1 MFEGSTTAKILFIS
15 DFLRI
20 SDAAE
25 NQILAGERRD
35 LLFNSTKRAGIF
47 SEDIALACIHPT
59 VPTGGHDVSRIPLEQ
74 RKIDR
79 ERIKQEILKS
89 KANVI
94 VPLGSYALE
103 FLTGLESIDK
113 WHLSILQSTAEF
125 GNRKVVPLL
134 HPAEVISS
142 RYSDMAYISFGC
154 LRLKEEMQTPKNTV
168 PERKFLINPP
178 HAVAM
183 KFLQR
188 CLSAKVLSF
197 DIETGNSIINT
208 VGFAISETEAIAI
221 EVLPYSKDPKEYYEL
236 WQMIRAVLESSI
248 PKVCQ
253 NFIHE
258 TQFLSKYGIY
268 INNIHHDTMW
278 CMKFLHPEFDKGLH
292 NVGRIYTRFPYWK
305 EEGKDWNNINNWHEH
320 LTYNCKDTTGT
331 MAAYY
336 GQRKALESRGLDKLF
351 YGFVM
356 QFAEPIREMCTRGL
370 LVNEPTI
377 TKLREKARHEADNFM
392 RTIDAQTMERIGR
405 TINPRSP
412 KQLKDALTEF
422 GIKLPTK
429 YDRRTGKHVVTTDKK
444 ALIKIR
450 KKYKDEEIIPAL
462 IGLSS
467 KNKQLSSYLEFDYDR
482 STNRVRYTLDGC
494 ATETGR
500 WAGYTDAWGNGF
512 NPQTVPKSIRDCFH
526 AESGKLLVQIDL
538 SQAESRYVAYESP
551 EPKLIS
557 MLENKEDVHRFV
569 AGAIYNKPSEL
580 IGKNSP
586 ERQLGKKSGHSA
598 NYGVGPDTFAE
609 ACLTEMDLVVTRQE
623 AKHIIDTYFQI
634 FPGIRNRQN
643 NIQKQIRLSKKLST
657 PFGRERTFYD
667 RIGDGLFREAYAYAP
682 QSTIPDI
689 TNCLMLYLFTHCPNV
704 DFLLQ
709 VHDSLLL
716 QVDETK
722 VNELANLAVQ
732 YEKWHPK
739 IVLPGGELIIPID
752 IEVGTT
758 WKKMEK
764 LQELHKVVKKVI

>member
-1 MFEGSTTAKILFIS
+1 MFEGSTASKILFIS
-15 DFLRI
+15 DYLRI

-35 LLFNSTKRAGIF
+35 LLFNSCKRAGIF
-47 SEDIALACIHPT
+47 SEDISMVVIHPA
-59 VPTGGHDVSRIPLEQ
+59 VPTGGNDISRIPLEQ
-74 RKIDR
+74 RRIDR
-79 ERIKQEILKS
+79 EACKQIILQS

-94 VPLGSYALE
+94 VPLGTYALE

-113 WHLSILQSTAEF
+113 WHLSIVQTTAEF

-154 LRLKEEMQTPKNTV
+154 LRLKEEMQSPKTNI
-168 PERKFLINPP
+168 PERKFHTNLN
-178 HAVAM
+178 HQDTM
-183 KFLQR
+183 KYLR
-188 CLSAKVLSF
+188 KCLSAKILSF

-208 VGFAISETEAIAI
+208 VGFAFSETEAIAI
-221 EVLPYSKDPKEYYEL
+221 EVLPYNKDPKQYMEL

-253 NFIHE
+253 NYIHE

-278 CMKFLHPEFDKGLH
+278 AMKFLHPEFEKGLD

-305 EEGKDWNNINNWHEH
+305 EDGKDWNNINNWHEH

-331 MAAYY
+331 LAAYY
-336 GQRKALESRGLDKLF
+336 GQRKALESRNLSAFF

-356 QFAEPIREMCTRGL
+356 QYVEPIREMCTRGL
-370 LVNEPTI
+370 LVNEQTLERL
-377 TKLREKARHEADNFM
+377 KFQARGEADNFM
-392 RTIDAQTMERIGR
+392 RIIDAICLERIGR
-405 TINPRSP
+405 TVNPRSP
-412 KQLKDALTEF
+412 KQLKDALKEM

-429 YDRRTGKHVVTTDKK
+429 YNRKTKRHDETADKK
-444 ALIKIR
+444 SLVKLR
-450 KKYKDEEIIPAL
+450 KRYKDEEIIPAL

-467 KNKQLSSYLEFDYDR
+467 KNKQLSSYLEFGYDR
-482 STNRVRYTLDGC
+482 GTQPRVRYTLDGC

-512 NPQTVPKSIRDCFH
+512 NPQTVPKSMRDIFH
-526 AESGKLLVQIDL
+526 AEPGKILVQIDL

-551 EPKLIS
+551 EPRLIK
-557 MLENKEDVHRFV
+557 MLEDREDVHRFV
-569 AGAIYNKPSEL
+569 AGAIYNKPPEI

-609 ACLTEMDLVVTRQE
+609 ACLTEMDLVITRGE
-623 AKHIIDTYFQI
+623 AKRIIDTYFMV
-634 FPGIRNRQN
+634 FPGIKNRQT
-643 NIQKQIRLSKKLST
+643 NIQRQIRTTKKLTT
-657 PFGRERTFYD
+657 PLGRERVFYD

-689 TNCLMLYLFTHCPNV
+689 TNCLMLYLYPHCEM
-704 DFLLQ
+704 LLQ
-709 VHDSLLL
+709 VHDSILV
-716 QVDETK
+716 QVDKDK
-722 VNELANLAVQ
+722 VHELASTARQ

-739 IVLPGGELIIPID
+739 INLPGGELLIPID
-752 IEVGTT
+752 IEAGTT

-764 LQELHKVVKKVI
+764 I